1 MEMDNKK
8 LAMIIGAIVILVVA
22 FLVVRFVLV
31 KEEKGGETSGGLAGT
46 PVKEV
51 KDAFEAPPKDL
62 VPPPLPS

>member
-1 MEMDNKK
+1 MP
-8 LAMIIGAIVILVVA
+8 AFLVVA